1 MKESDSG
8 EKVYDRVDNYW
19 AKVFG
24 IQTATG
30 DKKFN
35 LLARVVKS
43 PLCIHHGN
51 VDAERS
57 LSDNKNTV
65 TDERTRL
72 SELTIN
78 GLRLAKDFVNAHDGD
93 VSKVMITKE
102 MLQAGRNAHRTYYQR
117 LDEEKEEA
125 EQRKKLKLA
134 DIAEARAREEEKKEV
149 NKEKDKL
156 KEKEKSLRTSEI
168 AQKEEMKAAEQLI
181 VEGSKR
187 LAKAIAKKD
196 FTEAHVAS
204 ALIDGARKKLEKA
217 KTEDDQN
224 IKKRKEIDEK
234 KGKMIDYLSRSHKES
249 KK

>member
-1 MKESDSG
+1 M
-8 EKVYDRVDNYW
+8 YDRVDNYW

-24 IQTATG
+24 IQTATC
-30 DKKFN
+30 DEKFN
-35 LLARVVKS
+35 LLARAVKS
-43 PLCIHHGN
+43 ALCIHHGN
-51 VDAERS
+51 ADMERS
-57 LSDNKNTV
+57 LSDNKKTV
-65 TDERTRL
+65 TDERTR
-72 SELTIN
+72 SELTVN
-78 GLRLAKDFVNAHDGD
+78 GLSLAKDFVHAHDCD
-93 VSKVMITKE
+93 VSKDMIIKE
-102 MLQAGRNAHRTYYQR
+102 MVQAGRNSHRTYKQR
-117 LDEEKEEA
+117 FDEEKEEA

-217 KTEDDQN
+217 KTEDNQN

-234 KGKMIDYLSRSHKES
+234 RGR
-249 KK
+249 